1 MTIKF
6 VTKIKIYFHLSFE
19 KYFKIC
25 QLGIVVRLFGLL
37 SLEPGS
43 RMSNKREHG
52 EKLRR
57 EHQARAVLSTKGCAA
72 GSYELKSDLVWR
84 RKGELVRL
92 TRTERQRFFK
102 FTF

>member
-1 MTIKF
+1 MIALAIKLTFKF

-43 RMSNKREHG
+43 RMLNKREHG

-57 EHQARAVLSTKGCAA
+57 ETQKHAQFCPQRAVRQEA
-72 GSYELKSDLVWR
+72 KS
-84 RKGELVRL
+84 
-92 TRTERQRFFK
+92 
-102 FTF
+102 